1 VRRRVTTEP
10 VQPPPELLAY
20 DPERW
25 LPLVEPDS
33 YEARSY
39 GLEAAA
45 RRLWVEQRVAWAR
58 QHGWPDGSS
67 GLDLR
72 RQELQRR
79 RQELQRRRSEH
90 RSPAADAVE
99 ARRKALLRR
108 HGGEGR

>member
-79 RQELQRRRSEH
+79 RSEH